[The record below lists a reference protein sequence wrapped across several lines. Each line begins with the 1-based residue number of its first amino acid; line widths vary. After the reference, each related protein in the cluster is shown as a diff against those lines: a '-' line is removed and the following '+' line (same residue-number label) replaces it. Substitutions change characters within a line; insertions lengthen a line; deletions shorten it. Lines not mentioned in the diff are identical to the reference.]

1 MTVAI
6 DKISVFMKN
15 ATNLASHF
23 LFFIFNIQI
32 EVRVEASKENTKINT
47 IFKAIPPLPSLLL
60 DINYFDVHPNLP
72 AYRTKLRR

>member
-23 LFFIFNIQI
+23 LFFIFNNQI
-32 EVRVEASKENTKINT
+32 EISVETSKENTKIMINT
-47 IFKAIPPLPSLLL
+47 TFKAIPPLPSLLL
-60 DINYFDVHPNLP
+60 DSNYFDVLPNLP
-72 AYRTKLRR
+72 AS